1 MGKENFNRL
10 REKYANSE
18 RRFLAGKR
26 DRRRDFIFSLKVMW
40 EFLKGFN
47 AFKNIGPCITV
58 FGSARFDENNK
69 WYKKTVEIAGRIS
82 ELGLT
87 VLSGG
92 GPGIMEAAN
101 RGAFEKKGKSVG
113 CNIVL
118 PFEQHL
124 NPYVDY
130 SVTIRYFFVRKVF
143 LVKYSYGFVVMP
155 GGMGT
160 LDELFEALTLIQT
173 GKIEGFPVVLF
184 GTEYW
189 HKLIGFL
196 DVMVEEKTISAT
208 DLNLLLVTD
217 SVDETM
223 EHLKTH
229 AIKKFNLRMERR
241 RKTRGWLSDL
251 LLGNKTVH

>member
-1 MGKENFNRL
+1 MTKEKFYSL

-26 DRRRDFIFSLKVMW
+26 NRRRDFLFSLKVMW

-69 WYKKTVEIAGRIS
+69 WYKKTVEIGGRIS

-101 RGAFEKKGKSVG
+101 RGAFEKKGRSVG

-143 LVKYSYGFVVMP
+143 LIKYSYGFVVMP

-189 HKLIGFL
+189 KKMIEFL
-196 DVMVEEKTISAT
+196 DVMVTEKTISPN

-217 SVDETM
+217 SVDETI
-223 EHLKTH
+223 EHLKKHTIQKFH
-229 AIKKFNLRMERR
+229 LKKERR
-241 RKTRGWLSDL
+241 KKPRGWASDFIFGHKL
-251 LLGNKTVH
+251 VP

>member
-1 MGKENFNRL
+1 MSTEKFYSL

-26 DRRRDFIFSLKVMW
+26 NRRRDFLFSLKVLW
-40 EFLKGFN
+40 EFWKGFHG
-47 AFKNIGPCITV
+47 FRKIGPCITV

-69 WYKKTVEIAGRIS
+69 WYKKTVEIGGRIS

-92 GPGIMEAAN
+92 GPGIMEASN
-101 RGAFEKKGKSVG
+101 RGAFEKRGRSVG

-143 LVKYSYGFVVMP
+143 LIKYSYGFVVMP

-189 HKLIGFL
+189 KKMIEFL
-196 DVMVEEKTISAT
+196 DVMVTEKTISPN

-217 SVDETM
+217 SVDETI
-223 EHLKTH
+223 EHLKKHTIQKFH
-229 AIKKFNLRMERR
+229 LKKERR
-241 RKTRGWLSDL
+241 KKPRGWASDL
-251 LLGNKTVH
+251 IFGHKLVP

>member
-1 MGKENFNRL
+1 MSKEKFYSL

-26 DRRRDFIFSLKVMW
+26 NRRRDFLFSLKVMW

-69 WYKKTVEIAGRIS
+69 WYKKTVEIGGRIS

-101 RGAFEKKGKSVG
+101 RGAFEKKGRSVG

-143 LVKYSYGFVVMP
+143 LIKYSYGFVVMP

-189 HKLIGFL
+189 KKMIEFL
-196 DVMVEEKTISAT
+196 DVMVTEKTISPN

-217 SVDETM
+217 SVDETI
-223 EHLKTH
+223 EHLKKHTIQKFH
-229 AIKKFNLRMERR
+229 LKKERR
-241 RKTRGWLSDL
+241 KKPRGWASDFIFGHKL
-251 LLGNKTVH
+251 VP